1 MKSGNLITVPRKYIV
16 PVVWKI
22 TSYPD
27 LECIMGMKDMIDKLD
42 RVLQLKELGQ
52 LLSYNTTFD
61 LGKLNA
67 SPLIF
72 RHAIL
77 KENPYIL
84 ALFLVY
90 ERKLQQTQDH

>member
-1 MKSGNLITVPRKYIV
+1 MYKKEITGMKSGNLITVPRKYNV

-42 RVLQLKELGQ
+42 RILQLKVLGQ

-61 LGKLNA
+61 LGKLYA

-72 RHAIL
+72 RHAIQKKIHVSL
-77 KENPYIL
+77 HC
-84 ALFLVY
+84 F
-90 ERKLQQTQDH
+90 